1 MSVVRSAGVGAAT
14 ICSEVKVRTES
25 VIEISVR
32 GTLRGAAWSWRPWS
46 EQSFELYTVT
56 HTDCPHWTCPTLN
69 TNTDL
74 ELSTTLTSDS
84 TLKYIFNKAI
94 FIILHI
100 FVLATDISQH
110 KSVLK
115 YFHCIVFTVSKYF
128 QKIKFDR
135 RNKFYMG
142 RYLLRLEA
150 ENCHAIA
157 EK

>member
-1 MSVVRSAGVGAAT
+1 MFWCKSENGICHWNLRARDLARCSLELAAL
-14 ICSEVKVRTES
+14 ERAELW
-25 VIEISVR
+25 
-32 GTLRGAAWSWRPWS
+32 TLHGD
-46 EQSFELYTVT
+46 T
-56 HTDCPHWTCPTLN
+56 HWLSTLN
-69 TNTDL
+69 MSHAKYQHWLGVIYTI
-74 ELSTTLTSDS
+74 TSDS

-142 RYLLRLEA
+142 RYLLRLGA